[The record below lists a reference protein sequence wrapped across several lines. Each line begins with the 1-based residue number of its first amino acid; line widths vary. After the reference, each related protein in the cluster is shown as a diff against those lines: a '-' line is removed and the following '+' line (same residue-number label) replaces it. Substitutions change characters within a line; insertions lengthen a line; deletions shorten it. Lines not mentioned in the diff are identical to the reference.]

1 MFLSG
6 ELVGVQYLYSQTGQE
21 FPSLN
26 QTRQQLEEEEDDGD
40 QLEMDD
46 EGFVEEPG
54 QPTQPG
60 HPTPGT
66 PEQVPILQ
74 IPTEME
80 YQEMAME
87 GTEHQF
93 PFFLLCLWH
102 IFFHY

>member
-1 MFLSG
+1 MFVLG

-21 FPSLN
+21 FPSLD

-46 EGFVEEPG
+46 EGFVEEPD
-54 QPTQPG
+54 
-60 HPTPGT
+60 HPTSGT

-80 YQEMAME
+80 YQEMSME

-93 PFFLLCLWH
+93 PFFLLCL
-102 IFFHY
+102 

>member
-6 ELVGVQYLYSQTGQE
+6 ELVGVQYLYSQTGKE
-21 FPSLN
+21 FPSLDE
-26 QTRQQLEEEEDDGD
+26 TRHQLEEEQDE
-40 QLEMDD
+40 LEVDD
-46 EGFVEEPG
+46 EGFVEEQD
-54 QPTQPG
+54 QPTQPD
-60 HPTPGT
+60 HATPGM

-93 PFFLLCLWH
+93 PFFLLCL
-102 IFFHY
+102 

>member
-21 FPSLN
+21 FPSRD

-46 EGFVEEPG
+46 EGFVEETDQPTPLN
-54 QPTQPG
+54 QPTQPD

-93 PFFLLCLWH
+93 PFFLLCL
-102 IFFHY
+102 